1 MAQNYERLGGHAHT
15 HDVDG
20 LAVDSG
26 FIVHNDTT
34 YPLLTRLFREL
45 DDVMDV
51 AWGLGFAAVAV
62 VGYKVPRR
70 PGEPRPGDGPWAVA
84 LHPASEL
91 LRRRV
96 RVVGYA
102 EYAAR
107 TSGFFPLPPR
117 RSV

>member
-1 MAQNYERLGGHAHT
+1 VIFGWTLAT
-15 HDVDG
+15 VVVV
-20 LAVDSG
+20 LAVTFVVARSLG
-26 FIVHNDTT
+26 RHN
-34 YPLLTRLFREL
+34 
-45 DDVMDV
+45 VMDV
-51 AWGLGFAAVAV
+51 AWGLGFAPVAV